1 MKTRLLSVA
10 ILGALLSSQA
20 LADAVYY
27 EKDTNDEYDYRDT
40 PVPDQT
46 FDLLDDDKDGVINA
60 RDMCP
65 GTPIGAEIDNEGCGT
80 MSASRSQMQI
90 YILFENDSD
99 VIGTAFMNQIRDMAM
114 FLEDFPQT
122 SIELKGYTSKVGSD
136 EYNLDLS
143 KRRAASAESALK
155 KYGITDD
162 RIRIVGFGE
171 SELVAQGDE
180 EVSHAQ
186 NRRVV
191 ATVVG
196 LENVVDME
204 WNIFTT
210 LPNKRP

>member
-1 MKTRLLSVA
+1 MESVY
-10 ILGALLSSQA
+10 I
-20 LADAVYY
+20 
-27 EKDTNDEYDYRDT
+27 ENDTEDEYEYQAT
-40 PVPDQT
+40 PLANQT

-65 GTPIGAEIDNEGCGT
+65 GTPLGADIDNEGCGT
-80 MSASRSQMQI
+80 MSASQSQMQV

-99 VIGTAFMNQIRDMAM
+99 IIGTAFMNQIRDMAM
-114 FLEDFPQT
+114 FLKDFPQT

-143 KRRAASAESALK
+143 KRRAAAAEAALK

-171 SELVAQGDE
+171 SELVAEGDE
-180 EVSHAQ
+180 EISHAQ

-196 LENVVDME
+196 LENDVDME
-204 WNIFTT
+204 WTIFTS
-210 LPNKRP
+210 LPNKR

>member
-114 FLEDFPQT
+114 FLKDFPQT

>member
-40 PVPDQT
+40 PVPNQT

-99 VIGTAFMNQIRDMAM
+99 EIGVAFMNQIRDMAM
-114 FLEDFPQT
+114 FLKDFPQT

-143 KRRAASAESALK
+143 KRRAAAAENALK

-171 SELVAQGDE
+171 SELVAQGDD

>member
-1 MKTRLLSVA
+1 MKTNLLSVA
-10 ILGALLSSQA
+10 ILGALISNLSW
-20 LADAVYY
+20 ADAVYF
-27 EKDTNDEYDYRDT
+27 EKDADDEYDYIDT
-40 PVPDQT
+40 PVANQT
-46 FDLLDDDKDGVINA
+46 FDLLDEDRDGVINA

-65 GTPIGAEIDNEGCGT
+65 GTPIGAEINNEGCGT

-90 YILFENDSD
+90 YILFANDSD
-99 VIGTAFMNQIRDMAM
+99 VISSPFMNQIRDMAM
-114 FLEDFPQT
+114 FLKDFPQT

-143 KRRAASAESALK
+143 KRRATSAKVALK

-171 SELVAQGDE
+171 SELVAEGDE
-180 EVSHAQ
+180 EISHAQ

-204 WNIFTT
+204 WDIYTT
-210 LPNKRP
+210 LPRKR

>member
-1 MKTRLLSVA
+1 MKTNLLSVA
-10 ILGALLSSQA
+10 ILGALLSSHSW
-20 LADAVYY
+20 ADAVYY
-27 EKDTNDEYDYRDT
+27 EKDTDDEYDYIDT
-40 PVPDQT
+40 PVANQT
-46 FDLLDDDKDGVINA
+46 FDLLDDDRDGVINA

-65 GTPIGAEIDNEGCGT
+65 GTPIGAEINNEGCGT

-90 YILFENDSD
+90 YILFANDSD
-99 VIGTAFMNQIRDMAM
+99 VISSPFMNQIRDMAM
-114 FLEDFPQT
+114 FLKDFPQT

-143 KRRAASAESALK
+143 KRRATSAEVALK

-171 SELVAQGDE
+171 SELVAEGDE
-180 EVSHAQ
+180 EISHAQ

-204 WNIFTT
+204 WDIYTT
-210 LPNKRP
+210 LPRKR

>member
-40 PVPDQT
+40 PVPNQT

-99 VIGTAFMNQIRDMAM
+99 EIGVAFMNQIRDMAM
-114 FLEDFPQT
+114 FLKDFPQT

-143 KRRAASAESALK
+143 KRRAAAAENALK

-162 RIRIVGFGE
+162 RIRIIGFGE

>member
-1 MKTRLLSVA
+1 MKTNILSVA
-10 ILGALLSSQA
+10 ILGALLSA
-20 LADAVYY
+20 PTLADAVYY
-27 EKDTNDEYDYRDT
+27 EKDANDEYDYIET
-40 PVPDQT
+40 PVPNQT
-46 FDLLDDDKDGVINA
+46 FDLLDDDRDGVINA

-90 YILFENDSD
+90 YILFANDSD
-99 VIGTAFMNQIRDMAM
+99 VIPPPFINQIRDMAM
-114 FLEDFPQT
+114 FLKDFPQT

-136 EYNLDLS
+136 EYNLELS
-143 KRRAASAESALK
+143 KRRAASAEVALK

-171 SELVAQGDE
+171 SELVALGDE
-180 EVSHAQ
+180 EISHAQ

-204 WNIFTT
+204 WDIYTT
-210 LPNKRP
+210 LPRKR

>member
-80 MSASRSQMQI
+80 MSASQSQMQI

-99 VIGTAFMNQIRDMAM
+99 VIGIAFMNQIRDMAM
-114 FLEDFPQT
+114 FLKDFPQT